1 MTGRHGP
8 PLFSLNYNVAL
19 AAVNFMRRREAD
31 PHHGQARDRSTHR
44 PDRLLHP
51 QPTLTTFDLQREA
64 SIDHYSG
71 PATQEGAL
79 ARSGHL
85 VAGSHARNPA

>member
-19 AAVNFMRRREAD
+19 AAVNLMRRREAD
-31 PHHGQARDRSTHR
+31 PHHGQGRDRSINR

-51 QPTLTTFDLQREA
+51 QPTMPTSNLQREA
-64 SIDHYSG
+64 SIDRCSERSSQEAAG
-71 PATQEGAL
+71 PRFRHLAL
-79 ARSGHL
+79 G
-85 VAGSHARNPA
+85 

>member
-19 AAVNFMRRREAD
+19 AAVNFMRRGEAD
-31 PHHGQARDRSTHR
+31 PHHGQARDRSAHR

-64 SIDHYSG
+64 
-71 PATQEGAL
+71 TQEGAL

-85 VAGSHARNPA
+85 VAGSHALNPA